1 MHVVGWPEGNNKGG
15 WPWWTDHGRPAPSVE
30 EAWQGSL
37 PRRKGGGG
45 CIFWTRKFHYWKRCV
60 CVCFFI
66 MSLFVRFQ
74 PEWNQTESN
83 RIKPY
88 TSLWH
93 NMPFGLLASFF
104 WWYIFISAWLSPSN
118 WGNISMDRDVKTCHR
133 SSWTAAAADKSRA
146 GWWWS
151 PQGWLQSQTCYKCGN
166 LWFTNVYIFY
176 IYIDMYIYIYTPLIY
191 NIIYIYINI

>member
-45 CIFWTRKFHYWKRCV
+45 CIFWTRKFHHWKKCV
-60 CVCFFI
+60 CVFLLCLC
-66 MSLFVRFQ
+66 LFDFSQ
-74 PEWNQTESN
+74 SGIKLNQTESN

-93 NMPFGLLASFF
+93 NMPFGFLF
-104 WWYIFISAWLSPSN
+104 WWYMFISAWLSPSN
-118 WGNISMDRDVKTCHR
+118 WGNISMDRDAKTCHR

-146 GWWWS
+146 GCWWS
-151 PQGWLQSQTCYKCGN
+151 PRGWLQSQTCFKCGN
-166 LWFTNVYIFY
+166 WWF
-176 IYIDMYIYIYTPLIY
+176 IYKCVSIDNIYIYNIY
-191 NIIYIYINI
+191 IIYI